1 MRLRLV
7 PLVLAILAGGPVA
20 AQQSI
25 NDSGVHATLRI
36 AGGRDSFKN
45 GEAIRLELV
54 LTADRPGLFVDTAGT
69 DHATDVMRIMPEEGV
84 HRLQPVGWRD
94 YRFITEL
101 SATPTVLSFA
111 VNYWARFDTAGAFTV
126 ALENRR
132 VFRRDANGSLG
143 DERQVILPTTNRVS
157 FRIEPTD
164 ARDEQGLIAAAVQHL
179 QSAVSM
185 GGGDKALHE
194 QIQAAE
200 ELAFLPGDAAAIEK
214 YSWYRRLS
222 NLARIPSNAAGVLR
236 RGFMMSRNPGVIL
249 AEVEAALLDPNVATS
264 FDAISNA
271 ASLAVAVKHPGLLEP
286 SFGPPD
292 DSSPFA
298 TERAR
303 YLELVHASL
312 DRRVG
317 VVKVLSAG
325 AMLDI
330 LVGRTPADVVGLIV
344 DGFEQLP
351 VESRVWF
358 ASGRWDVI
366 RDPKLGPALRRTLDE
381 VEPGSRSY
389 IYPALIDV
397 APGLAVEP
405 LVKDI
410 LDPNRIIS
418 DEIVR
423 KVPRSSLSHIGPRL
437 LDTIREMSKA
447 AAQEPS
453 LKFRVEQKLK
463 VLTVVADG
471 SLRRELRDLYDSL
484 GPSPGYRVRED
495 LLAYLLEWDPDEGT
509 RRARDA
515 IRAAPDGST
524 LYLLGQNSSSPGL
537 SALLR
542 ERVFEQD
549 SSAASQAASMLA
561 AKGSPD
567 DRHIIDARLIQ
578 WRLAGLGRLANGESL
593 SKADG
598 EFESALLRALALSK
612 LWTLPEIERERLV
625 AGCLTDACKGAL
637 RERR

>member
-1 MRLRLV
+1 MLRRLAL
-7 PLVLAILAGGPVA
+7 LTLAILVGGPVA
-20 AQQSI
+20 ARQSPS
-25 NDSGVHATLRI
+25 DSGVHATLRI
-36 AGGRDSFKN
+36 AGNRDSFKN
-45 GEAIRLELV
+45 GEPIRLELV
-54 LTADRPGLFVDTAGT
+54 LTADRPGFFVDTAGT
-69 DHATDVMRIMPEEGV
+69 DDATDVMRITPAEDV

-94 YRFITEL
+94 YLVMTEL
-101 SATPTVLSFA
+101 SAKPTVLSFA
-111 VNYWARFDTAGAFTV
+111 VNYWARFDTAGVFTV

-132 VFRRDANGSLG
+132 VFRREANGAR
-143 DERQVILPTTNRVS
+143 DDRQVALPTTNPVS
-157 FRIEPTD
+157 FRIAAPD
-164 ARDEQGLIAAAVQHL
+164 AREEEGLISAAVQHL
-179 QSAVSM
+179 QSAVAM
-185 GGGDKALHE
+185 GGDKALHE

-214 YSWYRRLS
+214 YRWYRRLGS
-222 NLARIPSNAAGVLR
+222 LTRIPSNAAGVLR

-249 AEVEAALLDPNVATS
+249 VAVEAELLDPNTAAS

-271 ASLAVAVKHPGLLEP
+271 ASLAVAVKYPGLVEP
-286 SFGPPD
+286 SFPVPD
-292 DSSPFA
+292 DSGPFA

-317 VVKVLSAG
+317 VVKILSAG

-330 LVGRTPADVVGLIV
+330 LVERTPADVVRLIV

-351 VESRVWF
+351 LESRVWF
-358 ASGRWDVI
+358 VSGRWDVI

-389 IYPALIDV
+389 VYPALIDV

-405 LVKDI
+405 LAKDI
-410 LDPNRIIS
+410 LDPKRIIT
-418 DEIVR
+418 DEIVK
-423 KVPRSSLSHIGPRL
+423 KVPRSSLSHVGPRL
-437 LDTIREMSKA
+437 LETIREMSKA

-453 LKFRVEQKLK
+453 LKFRVEQKIT
-463 VLTVVADG
+463 VLAAVADG

-484 GPSPGYRVRED
+484 GPSPGYGVRED
-495 LLAYLLEWDPDEGT
+495 LLTYLLEWDPDEGT

-524 LYLLGQNSSSPGL
+524 LYRLGQSSPSPGL

-542 ERVFEQD
+542 ERVLDQD
-549 SSAASQAASMLA
+549 STVASEAASLLA

-567 DRHIIDARLIQ
+567 DRHVIDARLVQ
-578 WRLAGLGRLANGESL
+578 WRLAVQGRLANGESL

-612 LWTLPEIERERLV
+612 RWTLSTVERDRLLS
-625 AGCLTDACKGAL
+625 ACLTDACKNAL